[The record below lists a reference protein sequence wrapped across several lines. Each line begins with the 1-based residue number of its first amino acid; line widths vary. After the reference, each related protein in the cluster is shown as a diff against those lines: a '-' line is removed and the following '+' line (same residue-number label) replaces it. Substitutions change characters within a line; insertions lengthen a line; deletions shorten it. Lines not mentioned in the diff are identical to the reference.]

1 MFHARNVKTQYFH
14 WLNQRWSRIDQSG
27 NHMKI
32 NFEYFQIQKLMLQT
46 LKAEKGDEKNWQI
59 P

>member
-1 MFHARNVKTQYFH
+1 
-14 WLNQRWSRIDQSG
+14 
-27 NHMKI
+27 MKI

-46 LKAEKGDEKNWQI
+46 LKAEKGDEKNRQI